1 MNTSQRERGLF
12 NYLDGQAE
20 NGSIQEN
27 QINHSQTSENMSGDE
42 NSGHGETPNTPK
54 SYETQKLTIINEHTQ
69 KERTNYTTIG
79 NVFSIGNDLSHHSR
93 EIKFLGKKTSEP
105 SIADNELDMEQVSET
120 VIDAL
125 TNNIQ
130 FLKDLSSKFYGY
142 NLDFKINKDLI
153 KQKDFIEKNLDKTF
167 KALLLMMM
175 EDIGPQEKEMVKNE
189 IKTILDLELKLK
201 DIFLPFC
208 RTIFNMN
215 LKNLLLFYI
224 NDRNDKLNNF
234 KLKTLEDNPKNSDEE
249 KIGIRKQILSYL
261 KSQKELT
268 SSINDHEM
276 PFNLPTLNLFQLP
289 INDINEENLSPEK
302 IDSVHHIEKNQEGN
316 HIENN
321 ETENHIKNNQS
332 QNHNNLIAETL
343 EPNETSQKLDD
354 KTNRKPKGVYKFN
367 NCKLKTLKDN
377 TNYIENEKEQIKKMI
392 LNYMNSLK
400 ESNSKNACFELD
412 IPQPPSNLNSL
423 SNNEDLGNYNI
434 KKFISIE
441 KNENKNENIIKSQD
455 NQEKDE
461 EQEYS
466 NKKTENKTD
475 DEKGKRLENL
485 VRSTVKKN
493 YLFVVKEIEK
503 ILVKMNKKIKRV
515 SIYNDIT
522 KNSTEH
528 FKVIFDEQIS
538 SILKRKMEN
547 QKVIDDILNDNG
559 NSDELTTLKELLTM
573 SILDIINKFIKDETL
588 ILKNGTKIKINILG
602 LETTETQKKISE
614 RIKDNMKI
622 IKDKLK
628 EIVECEKGRIREKS
642 PNNQN

>member
-12 NYLDGQAE
+12 NFLDGQAE

-79 NVFSIGNDLSHHSR
+79 NVFSIGNDLSHHAR

-105 SIADNELDMEQVSET
+105 GIPDNELDMEQVSET

-175 EDIGPQEKEMVKNE
+175 EDIGPQEKEMIKNE
-189 IKTILDLELKLK
+189 IKTILELELKLK

-234 KLKTLEDNPKNSDEE
+234 KLKTLEDNPKYSDEE

-332 QNHNNLIAETL
+332 QNHNNLIAETQ

-354 KTNRKPKGVYKFN
+354 KTNEKPKGGRNENLTRIAVNKSFDYLLDMIKEIANDKLNDVTIYHDISGNSTEKYKEFFKKEIGEIIGRTN
-367 NCKLKTLKDN
+367 GKLV
-377 TNYIENEKEQIKKMI
+377 ESI
-392 LNYMNSLK
+392 LNSNDTTKEIQFLKGLFKTEYFNIIEIFMNDLPFSFTRPNGGK
-400 ESNSKNACFELD
+400 VEFKTIKNFKD
-412 IPQPPSNLNSL
+412 QR
-423 SNNEDLGNYNI
+423 
-434 KKFISIE
+434 IE
-441 KNENKNENIIKSQD
+441 K
-455 NQEKDE
+455 
-461 EQEYS
+461 
-466 NKKTENKTD
+466 
-475 DEKGKRLENL
+475 
-485 VRSTVKKN
+485 
-493 YLFVVKEIEK
+493 K
-503 ILVKMNKKIKRV
+503 IFAIRRKIKRILQ
-515 SIYNDIT
+515 SNGRLRAKSN
-522 KNSTEH
+522 KN
-528 FKVIFDEQIS
+528 K
-538 SILKRKMEN
+538 
-547 QKVIDDILNDNG
+547 
-559 NSDELTTLKELLTM
+559 
-573 SILDIINKFIKDETL
+573 
-588 ILKNGTKIKINILG
+588 
-602 LETTETQKKISE
+602 
-614 RIKDNMKI
+614 
-622 IKDKLK
+622 
-628 EIVECEKGRIREKS
+628 
-642 PNNQN
+642 